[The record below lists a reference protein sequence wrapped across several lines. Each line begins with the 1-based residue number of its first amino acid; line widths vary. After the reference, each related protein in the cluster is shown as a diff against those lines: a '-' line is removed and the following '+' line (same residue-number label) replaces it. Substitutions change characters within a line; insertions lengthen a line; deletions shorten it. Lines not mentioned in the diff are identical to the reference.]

1 MNIGI
6 VLSGGMAKGAYQI
19 GALKA
24 IRENIN
30 IDDIKCMSCASIGV
44 LNCYSFLMNRLDDA
58 EKMYLSLCSDNS
70 RLFIN
75 QILRSSILQHDI
87 KNICTE
93 KDMVEKDFFISL
105 LNMSNKTIEY
115 RNLYHEKPEKI
126 PELLKASV
134 AMPIYNKAVMVESK
148 KYFDGAMVDNIPVY
162 PLLEKNLDLII
173 CLYFDEEY
181 YLFENQIFD
190 QKVLKITFPTKSIL
204 MESLIFNADEIK
216 KNIDKGYKRTDTI
229 LKMLFQE
236 NMSTKA
242 VKYRIAQINGE
253 RNKSIRI
260 TGDLIVTNLNRVLQK
275 FIKRKI
281 ELEDGCNV

>member
-1 MNIGI
+1 MNVGI

-19 GALKA
+19 GALTA

-44 LNCYSFLMNRLDDA
+44 LNGYSFLMNRLDDA
-58 EKMYLSLCSDNS
+58 KKMYLSLCSDNS

-134 AMPIYNKAVMVESK
+134 AMPIYNKAVRVESK

-162 PLLEKNLDLII
+162 PLLEKNL
-173 CLYFDEEY
+173 F
-181 YLFENQIFD
+181 IF
-190 QKVLKITFPTKSIL
+190 
-204 MESLIFNADEIK
+204 
-216 KNIDKGYKRTDTI
+216 R
-229 LKMLFQE
+229 
-236 NMSTKA
+236 
-242 VKYRIAQINGE
+242 
-253 RNKSIRI
+253 
-260 TGDLIVTNLNRVLQK
+260 
-275 FIKRKI
+275 
-281 ELEDGCNV
+281 

>member
-6 VLSGGMAKGAYQI
+6 VLSGGMAKDAYQI

-44 LNCYSFLMNRLDDA
+44 LNGYSFLMNRLDDA

-126 PELLKASV
+126 PKLLKASV

-162 PLLEKNLDLII
+162 PLLEKKLDMII

-181 YLFENQIFD
+181 YLFENQMFD
-190 QKVLKITFPTKSIL
+190 EKVLKITFPTKSIL
-204 MESLIFNADEIK
+204 TESLIFNADDIK
-216 KNIDKGYKRTDTI
+216 KSIEKGYKRTDAI

>member
-30 IDDIKCMSCASIGV
+30 INDIKCMSCASIGV
-44 LNCYSFLMNRLDDA
+44 LNGYSFLMNRLDDA

-216 KNIDKGYKRTDTI
+216 KSIDKGYKRTDTI

-253 RNKSIRI
+253 RKKSIRI